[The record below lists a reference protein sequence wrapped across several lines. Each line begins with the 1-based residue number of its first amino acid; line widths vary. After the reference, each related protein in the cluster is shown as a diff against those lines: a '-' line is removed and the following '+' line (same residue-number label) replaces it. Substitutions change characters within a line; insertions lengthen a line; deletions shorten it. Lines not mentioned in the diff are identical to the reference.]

1 MRTDTPYGSVVIASS
16 SAALD
21 TLASDETVSEPLLD
35 VAPAAA
41 PHQGRQASLSRLE
54 SLQAR
59 RRRRRLSYLRRL
71 AIPGET
77 WRNWTASV
85 CASIGSRVSRRAPA
99 TRPPSD
105 TPLEQQE
112 SKGFIVAVL
121 LALTAVVYGGFLGVS
136 WRERAQ
142 PGVPF
147 AQSTARPP
155 AVEAAMPAFHRC
167 DVGVMVGDRA
177 LATCEGVVDAGLTR
191 SRPAT
196 WTLEFRRTG
205 GRWIIADVAMR

>member
-1 MRTDTPYGSVVIASS
+1 MHTQISDGSVVSASS
-16 SAALD
+16 PGALD
-21 TLASDETVSEPLLD
+21 TLAPDEMVSAPLLD
-35 VAPAAA
+35 IAPAAA
-41 PHQGRQASLSRLE
+41 PHQTRQASLSRLE
-54 SLQAR
+54 SRQAR

-71 AIPGET
+71 AIPVET

-85 CASIGSRVSRRAPA
+85 CASIGSRVSRRAPVTQPA
-99 TRPPSD
+99 SD

-142 PGVPF
+142 PRVPF
-147 AQSTARPP
+147 AQSTERPS

-167 DVGVMVGDRA
+167 DVGVMEGDRA
-177 LATCEGVVDAGLTR
+177 LATCEGVADVTR